1 MVAELVALKVNVL
14 VTVGTQTAPYARDAT
29 TSIPVVFIFVPDPVG
44 SRFVDSLAR
53 PGKNMTGLSHF
64 GKDSSLDACNF

>member
-1 MVAELVALKVNVL
+1 MVAELVALKVDVL

-44 SRFVDSLAR
+44 SGFVDSLAR
-53 PGKNMTGLSHF
+53 PEEI
-64 GKDSSLDACNF
+64 